1 MKEGKLGGWAREG
14 VGAKVGQKVSKLFF
28 FIRRKGIDWPGSKV
42 RLLVVVCQ
50 DQHDD

>member
-14 VGAKVGQKVSKLFF
+14 VGKGWTESFQIFF
-28 FIRRKGIDWPGSKV
+28 YREKRIDWPGSKV